1 MGFVSFEFIL
11 RLIGAVLGAILGGYF
26 GATLANFLGTT
37 TEAYV
42 VVLGLVGFLTGLI
55 LTPYFTTRPLRYLT
69 QKLSSM
75 APERLTAVIIGIFLG
90 LVAAA
95 LLTLPLSLLPTPFR
109 QIAPLIAAFV
119 FCYLSIVILISR
131 QEDLQAF
138 IKNFR
143 VYGSSTIETTT
154 KSTEPTERFI
164 LLDTSVIID
173 GRILD
178 ISKTGF
184 IRSTLLVPN
193 FILLELQHIADSA
206 DPMRRNR
213 GRRGMEILSEL
224 QNDSPVPTKIT
235 DMDVSEAREAD
246 TKLMALG
253 RHMKC
258 PIMTNDYNLNR
269 IAELQGV
276 TVLNINDLANAVK
289 AIFLPGETLT
299 VKIIQQ
305 GRESDQGVGYLEDG
319 TMVVVENGSHLLD
332 ATARVI
338 VTKVL
343 QTAAGRMIF
352 ARL

>member
-11 RLIGAVLGAILGGYF
+11 RLIGAVIGAVAGGILGAYLAAYLGVPPEG
-26 GATLANFLGTT
+26 
-37 TEAYV
+37 YV
-42 VVLGLVGFLTGLI
+42 VVIGLVGFLAGLI

-75 APERLTAVIIGIFLG
+75 PPERLTAVIIGIFLG

-95 LLTLPLSLLPTPFR
+95 LLTLPLSLLPTPFG
-109 QIAPLIAAFV
+109 QIFPLIAAFV

-131 QEDLQAF
+131 QNDLQAF
-138 IKNFR
+138 LKNIR
-143 VYGSSTIETTT
+143 ISGSSTAKINAPDE
-154 KSTEPTERFI
+154 KERFI

-213 GRRGMEILSEL
+213 GRRGMEILAEL

-235 DMDVSEAREAD
+235 DADVSDAREAD
-246 TKLMALG
+246 TKLVALS
-253 RHMKC
+253 RHLKC

-289 AIFLPGETLT
+289 AIFLPGETIT

-319 TMVVVENGSHLLD
+319 TMIVVENGSHLLD

>member
-11 RLIGAVLGAILGGYF
+11 RLVGAVLGALAGGIF
-26 GATLANFLGTT
+26 GANLAAYLQVPP
-37 TEAYV
+37 EAYV
-42 VVLGLVGFLTGLI
+42 VILGLVGFLAGLI

-69 QKLSSM
+69 KKLSSM
-75 APERLTAVIIGIFLG
+75 PPERLTAVIIGVFIG

-95 LLTLPLSLLPTPFR
+95 LLTLPLSLLPIPFG

-119 FCYLSIVILISR
+119 FCYLSIVILVSR
-131 QEDLQAF
+131 QKDLQAF
-138 IKNFR
+138 LKNFR
-143 VYGSSTIETTT
+143 ISGNVVT
-154 KSTEPTERFI
+154 KTDQLAEAESFI

-184 IRSTLLVPN
+184 IRSTLLIPN

-206 DPMRRNR
+206 DPLRRSR
-213 GRRGMEILSEL
+213 GRRGMEVLSEL

-235 DMDVSEAREAD
+235 DADVSDAREAD
-246 TKLMALG
+246 TKLVALS
-253 RHMKC
+253 RHMRC

-289 AIFLPGETLT
+289 AIFLPGETLN

-319 TMVVVENGSHLLD
+319 TMIVVENGSHLLD

-343 QTAAGRMIF
+343 RTAAGRMIF
-352 ARL
+352 AKL

>member
-11 RLIGAVLGAILGGYF
+11 RLIGAALGAVGGAMLGSF
-26 GATLANFLGTT
+26 LATSLGVSP
-37 TEAYV
+37 EVYV
-42 VVLGLVGFLTGLI
+42 VIIALLGFLSGLI
-55 LTPYFTTRPLRYLT
+55 LTPYLTTRPLRYLARR
-69 QKLSSM
+69 LSAM
-75 APERLTAVIIGIFLG
+75 PPERLTAVIVGIFLG

-95 LLTLPLSLLPTPFR
+95 LLTLPLSLLPTPFG
-109 QIAPLIAAFV
+109 QIMPLIAAFV

-131 QEDLQAF
+131 QDDLQAV
-138 IKNFR
+138 IKGFR
-143 VYGSSTIETTT
+143 LQGNTDSQATAADT
-154 KSTEPTERFI
+154 KPQESFI
-164 LLDTSVIID
+164 LLDTSVLID

-184 IRSTLLVPN
+184 ILNTMLVPN
-193 FILLELQHIADSA
+193 FILLELQYIADSP

-213 GRRGMEILSEL
+213 GRRGLEILSGL
-224 QNDSPVPTKIT
+224 QNGSLAPTKIT
-235 DMDVSEAREAD
+235 DEDVSDAREAD
-246 TKLMALG
+246 TKLVALA
-253 RHMKC
+253 RHLHS

-269 IAELQGV
+269 VAEIQGV

-289 AIFLPGETLT
+289 AIYLPGESLT
-299 VKIIQQ
+299 IKVIQR

-352 ARL
+352 AKL

>member
-11 RLIGAVLGAILGGYF
+11 RLIGAVIGSLAGGYF
-26 GATLANFLGTT
+26 GANLAEYLNVPP
-37 TEAYV
+37 EAYV
-42 VVLGLVGFLTGLI
+42 VILGLVGFLAGLI
-55 LTPYFTTRPLRYLT
+55 LTPYLTTRPLRYLT
-69 QKLSSM
+69 RKLSSM
-75 APERLTAVIIGIFLG
+75 PPERLTAVIIGIFLG

-95 LLTLPLSLLPTPFR
+95 LLTLPLSLLPTPFG

-131 QEDLQAF
+131 QEDLQTF
-138 IKNFR
+138 LKGFR
-143 VYGSSTIETTT
+143 LSGSSSGKSKQAIEE
-154 KSTEPTERFI
+154 SFI

-184 IRSTLLVPN
+184 IRGTLLVPN

-224 QNDSPVPTKIT
+224 QNNSPVPTKIT
-235 DMDVSEAREAD
+235 DTDVSEAREAD

-253 RHMKC
+253 RHLRC

-269 IAELQGV
+269 VAELQGV

-289 AIFLPGETLT
+289 AIFLPGENLT

-319 TMVVVENGSHLLD
+319 TMVVVENGSHLVN

-352 ARL
+352 AKL